1 MSTSAGIGGFLD
13 RTGLAGTGLVFT
25 TAAGVHAT
33 PTVLVASTVAR
44 AEPEAI
50 AAAVARASGQP

>member
-1 MSTSAGIGGFLD
+1 VTA
-13 RTGLAGTGLVFT
+13 RA

-33 PTVLVASTVAR
+33 PTVLVAGAEVR